1 MKTNATAW
9 YTGHDTDGTG
19 SIEDALAAWRE
30 CQGVLVWLRCEPERR
45 WLAPRERA
53 SSARGQTGEDMERAI
68 ESLSVQHEATEL
80 VQADVEEVRPLVA
93 LAEHGCCR

>member
-1 MKTNATAW
+1 MHSQHGASVKVSWCGFAASLS
-9 YTGHDTDGTG
+9 GVG
-19 SIEDALAAWRE
+19 SHRARGPAL
-30 CQGVLVWLRCEPERR
+30 
-45 WLAPRERA
+45 RA
-53 SSARGQTGEDMERAI
+53 GQTGEDMERAI